1 MGSSYWN
8 DDFYRDR
15 EAVRKAENKPVF
27 AYDADVKAGKVAKKV
42 HAQMD
47 PKGVKIRESRDS
59 KEHPDSLA
67 IGVVFD
73 ITGSMGSVPGV
84 LQAQLPKLMNLLLS
98 KNYVK
103 DPQILIGAVGDTTCD
118 PGSLQVGQ
126 FESGIEIDEDLKKLW
141 VVGGG
146 GGQTTESYQNAM
158 YFFARH
164 TATDCFEK
172 RGKKG
177 YLFLIGDELPY
188 QRVSKAEIKALCGE
202 DLEADI
208 MLADI
213 VKEVQERYHVFYLI
227 PQHTSHG
234 RDPRIQETW
243 RKLLG
248 AENVLLLEDEQ
259 AVCEMIGL
267 TIGLC
272 EGTASLDTARKDLQ
286 TAGASPTVVNS
297 VAASLGTLARTKGRA
312 GAEPKTARL

>member
-1 MGSSYWN
+1 MGSSYWS

-27 AYDADVKAGKVAKKV
+27 AHDHAIKTGTAKREV
-42 HAQMD
+42 HAKLD

-73 ITGSMGSVPGV
+73 ITGSMQSVPGV
-84 LQAQLPKLMNLLLS
+84 LQAQLPKLMNLLLT
-98 KNYVK
+98 KGYVK

-118 PGSLQVGQ
+118 PGSLQIGQ
-126 FESGIEIDEDLKKLW
+126 FESGIEIDEDLGRLW
-141 VVGGG
+141 LVGGG
-146 GGQTTESYQNAM
+146 GGQVTESYQNAM

-188 QRVSKAEIKALCGE
+188 SAVSKNEIQALCGE
-202 DLEADI
+202 TLEADI
-208 MLADI
+208 PLSAL
-213 VKEVQERYHVFYLI
+213 VKELKEKYNVFYVI

-234 RDPRIQETW
+234 RDPKI
-243 RKLLG
+243 RKEWENILG

-259 AVCEMIGL
+259 AICELIGL
-267 TIGLC
+267 TVGLC
-272 EGTASLDTARKDLQ
+272 EGTATLDTAKKDLQ
-286 TAGASPTVVNS
+286 TAGSSATAINA
-297 VAASLGTLARTKGRA
+297 VAASLGKLARDKGRA
-312 GAEPKTARL
+312 GSDKTARL